1 MSAELREQPDVSPC
15 RRSDLERDRLPKTA
29 LPKNASVVAAAATNN
44 LVVRFLGRTDG
55 RGGQTL
61 QNWESSVPIH
71 HVFDLKNELNTE
83 VRPT

>member
-1 MSAELREQPDVSPC
+1 MIL
-15 RRSDLERDRLPKTA
+15 RDRLPKTA

-44 LVVRFLGRTDG
+44 LVVRFLGGTDG